1 MPVRRGNGRC
11 RRFIPDR
18 MSTRAFERNGPW
30 NTMTGGGVQDQLV
43 AFLPNLR
50 RFAIS
55 LCRSR
60 ELADDLVQMACER
73 ALANA
78 ATGSRRARASTPGC
92 SASCRNL
99 WIDEVRKR
107 KTAGPQEDIE
117 AQDDLVGVSGE
128 RETEARLT
136 LKSVAEAIDGLVR
149 GAARGAA
156 AGLRR
161 GAFLQGGGRGAR
173 RADRHGDEP
182 AGAGAQE
189 SRRGGR
195 NIRAAGTF
203 CRRQRG
209 KDDDRPRPFPTRC

>member
-1 MPVRRGNGRC
+1 
-11 RRFIPDR
+11 
-18 MSTRAFERNGPW
+18 
-30 NTMTGGGVQDQLV
+30 MTGGGVQDQLV

-78 ATGSRRARASTPGC
+78 AGFQEGTRFDAWMFLIL
-92 SASCRNL
+92 RNL

-117 AQDDLVGVSGE
+117 AQVDLAGVSGE

-136 LKSVAEAIDGLVR
+136 LKSVAEAINGLVEEQR
-149 GAARGAA
+149 EVLLLVCVEELSYKEAAEVLGVPIGTVMSRLARARRNLAEA
-156 AGLRR
+156 AGISAPPERSVVVK
-161 GAFLQGGGRGAR
+161 GAR
-173 RADRHGDEP
+173 A
-182 AGAGAQE
+182 
-189 SRRGGR
+189 
-195 NIRAAGTF
+195 
-203 CRRQRG
+203 
-209 KDDDRPRPFPTRC
+209 